1 MHIGLGASP
10 PCPPLTS
17 SFPLSCLFISFPLF
31 LQLFL
36 NVEKHLELNHR
47 VHRGFSPAP
56 RWCAAAITKAAKE
69 GMFAELKNQPCF
81 CSRFYFKPQGAPGQW
96 GAVNTSAGLS
106 QGSGT
111 HLHFLLCKVS
121 TNLEVQKSALS
132 ASRSNILTTEQRRS
146 TCSLKSFAIFCPPHP
161 ESNSN

>member
-1 MHIGLGASP
+1 MEPPLRALHSPPAFLCPVSSSASP
-10 PCPPLTS
+10 FFFLTVV
-17 SFPLSCLFISFPLF
+17 
-31 LQLFL
+31 L

-47 VHRGFSPAP
+47 IRRGFSPAP
-56 RWCAAAITKAAKE
+56 WWCAAAITKAAKE

-106 QGSGT
+106 QGSAT

-121 TNLEVQKSALS
+121 PNLEVRKSASS
-132 ASRSNILTTEQRRS
+132 ASCSNILTTEQRRL
-146 TCSLKSFAIFCPPHP
+146 TCSLKSFAFLF
-161 ESNSN
+161 SALRTLKGAQ